1 MMKFI
6 IYMITLIGLMF
17 LYGKYIG
24 SGNITTVPFFIMMI
38 LSFAPF
44 FIAPRISNKLAKWKE
59 KREYQKYL
67 NSLPGPRFVEG
78 LDEKLIEE
86 LELGAE
92 EVFFGEARP
101 RFTEEEIE
109 ENKKKLKQIQK
120 EMRSL
125 ELERLLNT
133 YKFVTLNDG
142 KSYEPFCL
150 VSYNGFKYYAEYDY
164 EIGQHVIY
172 EVPQGDDLSD
182 FVEIRFGGYSCGQP
196 FRYDQETNTIY
207 AY

>member
-1 MMKFI
+1 MS
-6 IYMITLIGLMF
+6 TLICLMF

-24 SGNITTVPFFIMMI
+24 NGNITTVPFFIMMI

-92 EVFFGEARP
+92 EVFFGKARP
-101 RFTEEEIE
+101 RFTEEEIKE
-109 ENKKKLKQIQK
+109 IKERMYQANK
-120 EMRSL
+120 EMDALHRESMKGV
-125 ELERLLNT
+125 
-133 YKFVTLNDG
+133 YKTVNFNSAPNFYLIAGDT
-142 KSYEPFCL
+142 
-150 VSYNGFKYYAEYDY
+150 KYYGSYDP
-164 EIGQHVIY
+164 EIGQHVITG
-172 EVPQGDDLSD
+172 VPQSSNLS
-182 FVEIRFGGYSCGQP
+182 FFNEIEIGGYRYP
-196 FRYDQETNTIY
+196 FTYDQETNTIY
-207 AY
+207 A

>member
-24 SGNITTVPFFIMMI
+24 NGNITTVPFFIMMI

-59 KREYQKYL
+59 KRDYQKYL
-67 NSLPGPRFVEG
+67 KSLPGPRFVEG

-101 RFTEEEIE
+101 RFTEEEIKE
-109 ENKKKLKQIQK
+109 IKERMYQANK
-120 EMRSL
+120 EMDALHRESMKGV
-125 ELERLLNT
+125 
-133 YKFVTLNDG
+133 YKTVNFNSAPNFYLIAGDT
-142 KSYEPFCL
+142 
-150 VSYNGFKYYAEYDY
+150 KYYGSYDP
-164 EIGQHVIY
+164 EIGQHVITG
-172 EVPQGDDLSD
+172 VPQSSNLS
-182 FVEIRFGGYSCGQP
+182 FFNEIEIGGYRYP
-196 FRYDQETNTIY
+196 FTYDQETNTIY
-207 AY
+207 A

>member
-1 MMKFI
+1 MIKFI
-6 IYMITLIGLMF
+6 IYMSTLIGLMF

-24 SGNITTVPFFIMMI
+24 NGNITTVPFFIMMI

-101 RFTEEEIE
+101 RFTEEESKAIKE
-109 ENKKKLKQIQK
+109 RMHQINK

-133 YKFVTLNDG
+133 YKIVTLNDG
-142 KSYEPFCL
+142 KSYEPFWL
-150 VSYNGFKYYAEYDY
+150 VDHNGFRYYAEYDHK
-164 EIGQHVIY
+164 IGQHVIGH
-172 EVPQGDDLSD
+172 VPQHSDLIE
-182 FVEIRFGGYSCGQP
+182 FEISFGGSYSYP
-196 FRYDQETNTIY
+196 FTYDQETNTIY
-207 AY
+207 A

>member
-6 IYMITLIGLMF
+6 IYMSTLIGLMI
-17 LYGKYIG
+17 LYVNFIGK
-24 SGNITTVPFFIMMI
+24 GNISTVTFFIMAI

-59 KREYQKYL
+59 KRDYQKYL

-86 LELGAE
+86 LEMGAE

-101 RFTEEEIE
+101 RFTEEEIKE
-109 ENKKKLKQIQK
+109 IKERMYQANK

-125 ELERLLNT
+125 ELERLMNT

-142 KSYEPFCL
+142 NSYEPFCL

-164 EIGQHVIY
+164 EIGQHVIF

>member
-24 SGNITTVPFFIMMI
+24 NGNITTVPFFIMMI

-59 KREYQKYL
+59 KRDYQKYL
-67 NSLPGPRFVEG
+67 KSLPGPRFVEG

-86 LELGAE
+86 LEMGAE

-101 RFTEEEIE
+101 RFTEEEIKA
-109 ENKKKLKQIQK
+109 NKERIHQLEK
-120 EMRSL
+120 ERDALHRETMKGV
-125 ELERLLNT
+125 
-133 YKFVTLNDG
+133 YKTVNFTSAPNFYLIAGDI
-142 KSYEPFCL
+142 
-150 VSYNGFKYYAEYDY
+150 KYYGSYDP
-164 EIGQHVIY
+164 EIGQHVITG
-172 EVPQGDDLSD
+172 VPQSSNLS
-182 FVEIRFGGYSCGQP
+182 FFNEIEIGGYRYP
-196 FRYDQETNTIY
+196 FTYDQETNTIY
-207 AY
+207 A

>member
-24 SGNITTVPFFIMMI
+24 NGNITTVPFFIMMI

-101 RFTEEEIE
+101 RFTEEEIKE
-109 ENKKKLKQIQK
+109 IKERMYQANK
-120 EMRSL
+120 EMDALHRESMKGV
-125 ELERLLNT
+125 
-133 YKFVTLNDG
+133 YKTVNFDSSPYFYLVTHG
-142 KSYEPFCL
+142 G
-150 VSYNGFKYYAEYDY
+150 VKYYGSYDP
-164 EIGQHVIY
+164 EIGQHVITG
-172 EVPQGDDLSD
+172 VPQSSNLS
-182 FVEIRFGGYSCGQP
+182 FFNEIEIGGYRYP
-196 FRYDQETNTIY
+196 FIYDQETNTIY
-207 AY
+207 A

>member
-24 SGNITTVPFFIMMI
+24 NGNITTVPFFIMMI

-44 FIAPRISNKLAKWKE
+44 FIAPHISDKLAKWKE
-59 KREYQKYL
+59 KRDYQKYL

-92 EVFFGEARP
+92 EVFFGKARP

-150 VSYNGFKYYAEYDY
+150 IDGNGFKYYAKYDHK
-164 EIGQHVIY
+164 IGQHVIF
-172 EVPQGDDLSD
+172 EVPQHSDLTD
-182 FVEIRFGGYSCGQP
+182 FAEISFGTYLYGQP
-196 FRYDQETNTIY
+196 FTYDQETNTIY
-207 AY
+207 T

>member
-6 IYMITLIGLMF
+6 IYMSTLIGLMI
-17 LYGKYIG
+17 LYVNVTGK
-24 SGNITTVPFFIMMI
+24 SNISTVTFFIMMI

-59 KREYQKYL
+59 KRDYQKYL
-67 NSLPGPRFVEG
+67 KSLPGPRFVEG

-101 RFTEEEIE
+101 RFTEEEIKA
-109 ENKKKLKQIQK
+109 NKERIHQLEK

-125 ELERLLNT
+125 ELERLMNT

-150 VSYNGFKYYAEYDY
+150 IDGNGFKYYAKYDHK
-164 EIGQHVIY
+164 IGQHVIF
-172 EVPQGDDLSD
+172 EVPQHSDLTD
-182 FVEIRFGGYSCGQP
+182 FAEISFGTYLYGQP
-196 FRYDQETNTIY
+196 FTYDQETNTIY
-207 AY
+207 A